1 MSSAGPAIQSKQLGV
16 YRIVTEKY
24 SVNNQWSKKARQ
36 GLCTLLRLTNDI
48 YDTAGPWSFALML
61 VLTVWVDVF
70 DRTVGLHLVGRVLA
84 VIEEGLKAGRVDGV
98 TLAWAVALRTLGLG
112 LTTGLGYWGARL
124 RTKMDSRFEAKMQE
138 FVLKTKL
145 ATDLTGVSAN
155 LSTSQ
160 AAEQVSFSAFIQI
173 LRALTVSLGTALQ
186 LGYVFRLVRSTGH
199 GPILAFV
206 CLAHPVLEFLM
217 QPTLWT
223 ISHIVEATDPH
234 YLRMNSLRRLGEAR
248 YRQDILMGDVVG
260 YVLREFRRSVELL
273 GDTDVGQPY
282 VQYERMGHS
291 SHLAL
296 KIAKELPMLYYAA
309 IAILNPGAFTLST
322 LATLHQSESM
332 LSRMFVEIVFYV
344 QHGAPRLAS
353 VQTVYD
359 LEKSVHEMQDGDL
372 AYSPHEQGMSF
383 ELRNVSFSYPG
394 TTAKALNDVSLSI
407 KPGQLVV
414 IVGSN
419 GSGKS
424 TIIKLLTRLYDAT
437 CGSILVDGQDI
448 KDYRVADLRM
458 AMASLTQDHH
468 LYPLSLGENI
478 GLGNPARVGDVEMI
492 WDAARLGG
500 AEGVVDKMT
509 DGLGTVLEW
518 PRGLQW
524 NNVGKGNQ
532 AVDPELRAAVGNMKK
547 QVAVSGGERQRLV
560 ASRTFMRFTSGTV
573 KLVCVDE
580 PSSNLDPQAE
590 WQLFDNLRRVREGKT
605 MIFVTHRFGHLTKH
619 ADVILCMKEGDIVES
634 GTHEELIEMG
644 GEYCRMFDIQAKAFD

>member
-1 MSSAGPAIQSKQLGV
+1 
-16 YRIVTEKY
+16 
-24 SVNNQWSKKARQ
+24 
-36 GLCTLLRLTNDI
+36 
-48 YDTAGPWSFALML
+48 
-61 VLTVWVDVF
+61 
-70 DRTVGLHLVGRVLA
+70 
-84 VIEEGLKAGRVDGV
+84 
-98 TLAWAVALRTLGLG
+98 
-112 LTTGLGYWGARL
+112 
-124 RTKMDSRFEAKMQE
+124 
-138 FVLKTKL
+138 
-145 ATDLTGVSAN
+145 
-155 LSTSQ
+155 
-160 AAEQVSFSAFIQI
+160 
-173 LRALTVSLGTALQ
+173 
-186 LGYVFRLVRSTGH
+186 
-199 GPILAFV
+199 
-206 CLAHPVLEFLM
+206 M

-234 YLRMNSLRRLGEAR
+234 YLRMNSLRRLGEAK

-260 YVLREFRRSVELL
+260 YVLREFRRSVGLL

-282 VQYERMGHS
+282 VQYERMGYS
-291 SHLAL
+291 AHLAL

-322 LATLHQSESM
+322 LATLHQSESL

-344 QHGAPRLAS
+344 QHGGPRLAS

-372 AYSPHEQGMSF
+372 AYSPHKQGMSF
-383 ELRNVSFSYPG
+383 ELKNVSFSYPG
-394 TTAKALNDVSLSI
+394 TTTKALNDVSLSI

-437 CGSILVDGQDI
+437 CGSIFVDGQDI
-448 KDYRVADLRM
+448 KDYRVADLRK

-492 WDAARLGG
+492 HAAARLGG
-500 AEGVVDKMT
+500 VEGVVGKMR

-524 NNVGKGNQ
+524 NNVGKGNK

-547 QVAVSGGERQRLV
+547 QVAVSGGERRKLV
-560 ASRTFMRFTSGTV
+560 AYPFNFYAFLSSWVFRSRTFMRFTSGAV

-605 MIFVTHRFGHLTKH
+605 SIWTRHGQR
-619 ADVILCMKEGDIVES
+619 I
-634 GTHEELIEMG
+634 
-644 GEYCRMFDIQAKAFD
+644 RR